1 MFGVTYASFTTTKT
15 KKMKQRAAL
24 LLCLALAAGLAQ
36 AADDDKPA
44 AKKADKAKPA
54 AKSDKNVFQKAES
67 SIGKWAHD
75 NKVWT
80 RSESRGTAQKK
91 PAKKSD

>member
-1 MFGVTYASFTTTKT
+1 
-15 KKMKQRAAL
+15 MKLGAAL
-24 LLCLALAAGLAQ
+24 LLCLALAAGFAR
-36 AADDDKPA
+36 AEDEKPA
-44 AKKADKAKPA
+44 AKKSQKAKPA

-67 SIGKWAHD
+67 STGKFLHD
-75 NKVWT
+75 SKIWT

>member
-1 MFGVTYASFTTTKT
+1 
-15 KKMKQRAAL
+15 MKQGAAI
-24 LLCLALAAGLAQ
+24 LLCLALAAGFAQ
-36 AADDDKPA
+36 ADEEKPA
-44 AKKADKAKPA
+44 DKKSPKAKPA
-54 AKSDKNVFQKAES
+54 AKSDKNAFQKAES

-80 RSESRGTAQKK
+80 RSEPRGTAQKK